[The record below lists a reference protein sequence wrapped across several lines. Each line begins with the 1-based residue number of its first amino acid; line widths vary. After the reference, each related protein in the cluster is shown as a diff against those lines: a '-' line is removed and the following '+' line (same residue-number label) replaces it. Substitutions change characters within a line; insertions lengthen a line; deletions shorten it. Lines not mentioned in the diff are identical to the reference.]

1 VTGAPWPIVTAI
13 FLNAVAISAGAVF
26 GRYHY
31 AADAILGWIV
41 ALIVLIAV

>member
-1 VTGAPWPIVTAI
+1 M

-31 AADAILGWIV
+31 AADALAGWLV
-41 ALIVLIAV
+41 ALLVYGGSFLL